1 MLLGTL
7 GYYWRWAFCLGG
19 YLGKGFDLGSFK
31 EERMVFGLK
40 KCFLRHLEEES
51 IDHIHIHYVIT
62 RVLWHLLFSL
72 FGVSWVLSSL
82 VIEMILRWHGSFM
95 SEKWKVAPHVAPICL
110 FWTIW
115 KKRNSRSFENE
126 KYSSQELKHF
136 FFYYLWVWFKLFIV
150 FGPLSLADFVAPLFL
165 WSYF

>member
-1 MLLGTL
+1 MVLLVHSLCIREEGVRGRGKFSIKTLYSVLELGILFQQVLLGTL
-7 GYYWRWAFCLGG
+7 GYYRRWAFCLGG

-82 VIEMILRWHGSFM
+82 VIEMLLR
-95 SEKWKVAPHVAPICL
+95 
-110 FWTIW
+110 
-115 KKRNSRSFENE
+115 
-126 KYSSQELKHF
+126 
-136 FFYYLWVWFKLFIV
+136 
-150 FGPLSLADFVAPLFL
+150 
-165 WSYF
+165 